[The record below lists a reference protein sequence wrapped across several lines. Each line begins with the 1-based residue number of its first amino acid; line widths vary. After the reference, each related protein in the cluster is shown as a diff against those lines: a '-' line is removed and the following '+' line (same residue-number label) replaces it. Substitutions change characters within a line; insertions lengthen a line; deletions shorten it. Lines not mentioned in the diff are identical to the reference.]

1 MRKITHLFGFVS
13 RALPA
18 GGRPSAGDAQMR
30 TYLLPGLIVALLC
43 GCAGVSQAPYQR
55 PDAPAKTAWSNPPG
69 ATVSAAEAISPQWW
83 REFRDPALDSLVT
96 RAVAGNF
103 DLKLLAARIDVANAQ
118 IAEVRA
124 GALPTVDVGAG
135 SNLEKTTRQ
144 RFSKSF
150 NLGTQ
155 VSWDLDIWGQT
166 SKGVQAQTAE
176 FRASE
181 SDWRA
186 GYLTLVA
193 SVSTTYFQILQL
205 DEQLERQRAA
215 LTKNRQILTIYET
228 MHRNG
233 LAPDTQVMRQRA
245 EINRLT
251 KDELELRR
259 SRTVSENALAT
270 LVGVPAGEL
279 KVSPGR
285 LQERVQAPVVPAGL
299 PADLLTRRPDV
310 VAAEFR
316 VLSSHNL
323 VGQAKLAQLPSV
335 SLTGRGGTAAF
346 SLGDLLKSFTFG
358 LLPSVNLPVF
368 NPGIKA
374 RIATTET
381 QTKVFE
387 NDYKRTVIAAYEEVE
402 NALVN
407 LDAHRRQ
414 HDELRMQVQHLERVA
429 AHTEVQ
435 LAAGLIS
442 QLEVFET
449 ERSLLAAQLEVLL
462 SHQQLLSDTVTLY
475 KALGGGWTPT
485 EVANARD

>member
-1 MRKITHLFGFVS
+1 
-13 RALPA
+13 
-18 GGRPSAGDAQMR
+18 
-30 TYLLPGLIVALLC
+30 
-43 GCAGVSQAPYQR
+43 
-55 PDAPAKTAWSNPPG
+55 
-69 ATVSAAEAISPQWW
+69 
-83 REFRDPALDSLVT
+83 
-96 RAVAGNF
+96 
-103 DLKLLAARIDVANAQ
+103 
-118 IAEVRA
+118 
-124 GALPTVDVGAG
+124 
-135 SNLEKTTRQ
+135 
-144 RFSKSF
+144 
-150 NLGTQ
+150 
-155 VSWDLDIWGQT
+155 
-166 SKGVQAQTAE
+166 
-176 FRASE
+176 
-181 SDWRA
+181 
-186 GYLTLVA
+186 LTLVS

-215 LTKNRQILTIYET
+215 LTKSRQILTIYET

-245 EINRLT
+245 EISRLT

-335 SLTGRGGTAAF
+335 SLTARGGTAAF

-374 RIATTET
+374 RIATTEA

-387 NDYKRTVIAAYEEVE
+387 NDYKRTVIAAYVEVE